1 MAKAQDTSSRK
12 IEVEKK
18 LTEIARLSD
27 AAVLAQL
34 KSTED
39 GLNQVEAAD
48 RLEEY
53 GRNII
58 DTGNQNS
65 LLKRIR
71 EAIINPFNIVL
82 LAVAGVTLVTDVIIA
97 DSPSYATFLM
107 LVFVIAVSG
116 VISFVQSEKSNS
128 AAQKLQKM
136 ISNRID
142 VIRNGS
148 VVEIDIEEVVPG
160 DIVKLASGDMI
171 PGDVRFIETKDLF
184 IDQSQLTGE
193 SNPVEKWS
201 GPDPQGDTISELDNL
216 GFMGSN
222 IVSGSAKAVV
232 LTTGN
237 QTYFGS
243 MAKSLNTFQEKSS
256 YEQNVSSISKLLIRF
271 MIVMVPIIFI
281 ANFITKGSWLESL
294 MFGITIAVG
303 IMPEMLPVIMTS
315 SLAIGAV
322 NMSKKETIVKRLG
335 AIQTFGEM
343 DVLCTDKTGTLTQDE
358 IVLEKYMDVLG
369 REDKRILRHAFLNS
383 YFQTGL
389 KNLMDVAIINRAE
402 KEELSF
408 LKDAYVREDEIP
420 FDFSRRRMS
429 VVLRDKNGKRQLIT
443 KGAVEE
449 ILSICSYIEIDGEV
463 KPITQELIDNAQ
475 KIATE
480 NNLEGIR
487 VIAVAQKN
495 EVHDIETFGVE
506 DESNMVLIGFVGFL
520 DPPKPSAESAIA
532 ALHANGLRTVVLTG
546 DTEGV
551 AINICGRLGI
561 PTDYTLT
568 GAQVEEMDDD
578 ELKKACEACHIFS
591 KLSPYQ
597 KQRVV
602 KAFQS
607 NGHTVGYMGDGINDS
622 LPLKQADVG
631 ISVDTAVDI
640 AKEVADIILLEK
652 DLNVLDEGVIEGR
665 RTFANMSK
673 YLKMSVSGNFGNM
686 FSVLIASLFLPF
698 LPLLPLHILV
708 QNILNDFAQLGMP
721 FDHVEEEYIRLP
733 KKWDIPGI
741 KKFMVYFGLLSTV
754 LDVLCFLVMWYV
766 FKFDNVQMAGYFQCG
781 WFMFGVISQTFVI
794 HTIRTPKIPFIQDR
808 ASKQLTLS
816 TVLVVL
822 ATLLIGFTGVA
833 VLFGL
838 PVMVPSFGLWLAGL
852 MVAYTVLAQI
862 LKWIY
867 IKINKEWV

>member
-1 MAKAQDTSSRK
+1 MAEKQTDNRY
-12 IEVEKK
+12 EVEKK
-18 LTEIARLSD
+18 LTELSRLSD
-27 AAVLAQL
+27 EEILHL
-34 KSTED
+34 LDTDPE
-39 GLNQVEAAD
+39 GINQVEASA

-53 GRNII
+53 GKNII
-58 DTGNQNS
+58 DSGNENN
-65 LLKRIR
+65 LLERVK
-71 EAIINPFNIVL
+71 EAIINPFNVVL
-82 LAVAGVTLVTDVIIA
+82 LGVAGITLVTDVIIA
-97 DSPSYATFLM
+97 EKPSWSTFLM
-107 LVFVIAVSG
+107 LVAVILISG
-116 VISFVQSEKSNS
+116 IISFVQTEKSNN

-142 VIRNGS
+142 VIRNDILMDVDIS
-148 VVEIDIEEVVPG
+148 EIVPG

-193 SNPVEKWS
+193 SNPIEKFA
-201 GPDPQGDTISELDNL
+201 GPDPEGDTISELDNI
-216 GFMGSN
+216 GFLGSN

-232 LTTGN
+232 LATGN
-237 QTYFGS
+237 KTYFGS
-243 MAKSLNTFQEKSS
+243 MAKSLNTFQEKSK
-256 YEQNVSSISKLLIRF
+256 YEQNIDSISKLLIKF
-271 MIVMVPIIFI
+271 MAVMVPIIFI
-281 ANFITKGSWLESL
+281 ANFITKGNWLESL

-315 SLAIGAV
+315 CLAKGAV
-322 NMSKKETIVKRLG
+322 NMSQKQTIVKRLG
-335 AIQTFGEM
+335 AIQIFGEM

-358 IVLEKYMDVLG
+358 IILEKYMDVLG
-369 REDKRILRHAFLNS
+369 REDKRVLRHAFLNS

-402 KEELSF
+402 REELSP
-408 LKDAYVREDEIP
+408 LKEAYVREDEIP

-429 VVLRDKNGKRQLIT
+429 VVLRDQTGKRQLIT

-449 ILSICSYIEIDGEV
+449 ILSICSFIEIEGEV
-463 KPITQELIDNAQ
+463 KPITQRLIDNAL

-495 EVHDIETFGVE
+495 RVREAGAFSVE
-506 DESNMVLIGFVGFL
+506 DEKDMVLIGFVGFL
-520 DPPKPSAESAIA
+520 DPPKPSAESAIK
-532 ALHANGLRTVVLTG
+532 ALTKNGVSTVVLTG
-546 DTEGV
+546 DSEGV

-561 PTDYTLT
+561 PTAYTLT
-568 GAQVEEMDDD
+568 GAQVEEMDDAALQ
-578 ELKKACEACHIFS
+578 EACEKCRIFS

-602 KAFQS
+602 KAFQT

-665 RTFANMSK
+665 RTFANMNK

-686 FSVLIASLFLPF
+686 FSVLIASIFLPF

-721 FDHVEEEYIRLP
+721 FDHVEDEYIRLP
-733 KKWDIPGI
+733 KKWDINGI
-741 KKFMVYFGLLSTV
+741 KRFMIYFGLLSTV
-754 LDVLCFLVMWYV
+754 LDVLCFLVMWHI
-766 FKFDNVQMAGYFQCG
+766 FKFNNNEMAGFFQCG

-808 ASKQLTLS
+808 ASNQLMLS
-816 TVLVVL
+816 TSLVVL
-822 ATLLIGFTGVA
+822 VTLLIGFTIIA
-833 VLFGL
+833 TWFDL
-838 PVMVPSFGLWLAGL
+838 PIMVPSFGLWLVIL
-852 MVAYTVLAQI
+852 MVIYMVLAQI
-862 LKWIY
+862 LKSIY